1 MNAPVAQPPRCREC
15 GSILTPPGNVCPACH
30 VSQQPEPQQPV
41 QYFVPLKSKGIA
53 VLLTFLWL
61 GAGHLYAGRIAT
73 GIPLLV
79 IDAFLVLIA
88 LTGIG
93 FIIAFPVWL
102 MLFLVVAPLS
112 AAAVDRANRAAH
124 APLR

>member
-1 MNAPVAQPPRCREC
+1 M
-15 GSILTPPGNVCPACH
+15 
-30 VSQQPEPQQPV
+30 
-41 QYFVPLKSKGIA
+41 PLKSKGIA

-73 GIPLLV
+73 GIPLLI
-79 IDAFLVLIA
+79 IDAFLLLIA

-102 MLFLVVAPLS
+102 ILFLIAAPLS
-112 AAAVDRANRAAH
+112 AAAVEKANSAANV
-124 APLR
+124 PLR